1 MVVQLRQG
9 SSIQPLGHC
18 DNLPHGLGRRPSGVF
33 EEMTND
39 IHWVARVAL
48 CLGLGCC
55 LCACGKSS
63 GVGQTA
69 PPAPEVNVAK
79 VLEKKIQ
86 EWDEYTGKMEAV
98 ETVEIRPRVSGY
110 IDKVAFT
117 EGKLVKQG
125 ELLFVIDP
133 RPYQAERDRAAAE
146 VKRLK
151 TAVELAHIERARVQR
166 LRMSGAVS
174 QEELDERDSTVA
186 QAEANLAGSQAA
198 LESAALNL
206 SFTRVISPIDGRISR
221 AIVTRGNLVTGG
233 NNGGTVLTSVVSMD
247 PIYLYFDGDE
257 QAYLRYNELAREGER
272 QSSRDVANPVMVGLA
287 NEDGFP
293 HPGKMDFVDN
303 RVNPQTG
310 TIRARAVLKNPQ
322 GFFTPGMFARVQ
334 LLGRSDF
341 SALLILDRAVNT
353 DQNRK
358 YVFVVGDGNKIEYRR
373 IELGRVVSGLRVVRK
388 GLKAGEVVVVDG
400 AERVHPGIVVK
411 PQTMAMAPVDMPADA
426 QSVQ

>member
-1 MVVQLRQG
+1 M
-9 SSIQPLGHC
+9 
-18 DNLPHGLGRRPSGVF
+18 
-33 EEMTND
+33 
-39 IHWVARVAL
+39 
-48 CLGLGCC
+48 
-55 LCACGKSS
+55 SS
-63 GVGQTA
+63 GGAQNTT
-69 PPAPEVNVAK
+69 PPVPEVNVAK

-117 EGKLVKQG
+117 EGRLVKQG

-151 TAVELAHIERARVQR
+151 TAVDLAHIERTRVER
-166 LRMSGAVS
+166 LRLSGAVS
-174 QEELDERDSTVA
+174 QEELDERDSALA

-198 LESAALNL
+198 LESAELNL
-206 SFTRVISPIDGRISR
+206 SFTRVISPIDGRVSR

-293 HPGKMDFVDN
+293 HAGKMDFVDN

-310 TIRARAVLKNPQ
+310 TIRARAVLNNPQ

-334 LLGRSDF
+334 LLGRNNYP
-341 SALLILDRAVNT
+341 ALLIVDRAVNT
-353 DQNRK
+353 DQNRR

-373 IELGRVVSGLRVVRK
+373 VELGRVVEGLRVVRK
-388 GLKAGEVVVVDG
+388 GLKAGEIIVVDG

-411 PQTMAMAPVDMPADA
+411 PQMVPMTATDTSTDS
-426 QSVQ
+426 QSVR

>member
-1 MVVQLRQG
+1 MRTRF
-9 SSIQPLGHC
+9 S
-18 DNLPHGLGRRPSGVF
+18 SGVLAGS
-33 EEMTND
+33 
-39 IHWVARVAL
+39 VL
-48 CLGLGCC
+48 CLTLG
-55 LCACGKSS
+55 LCACGRSS
-63 GVGQTA
+63 GVAPASAA
-69 PPAPEVNVAK
+69 PPPEVNVAK
-79 VLEKKIQ
+79 VLEKRIQ

-110 IDKVAFT
+110 IDKVAFI
-117 EGKLVKQG
+117 EGKMVKHG
-125 ELLFVIDP
+125 DLLFIIDP

-151 TAVELAHIERARVQR
+151 TAVDLAHIERARVQR
-166 LRMSGAVS
+166 LRASGAVS

-186 QAEANLAGSQAA
+186 QAEANFTGSQAA
-198 LESAALNL
+198 LASAELNL
-206 SFTRVISPIDGRISR
+206 SFTRVISPIDGRVSR

-293 HPGKMDFVDN
+293 HTGKMDFVDN

-310 TIRARAVLKNPQ
+310 TIRARAVLRNPD

-334 LLGRSDF
+334 LLGRNNYP
-341 SALLILDRAVNT
+341 ALLIVDRAVNT
-353 DQNRK
+353 DQSRK

-373 IELGRVVSGLRVVRK
+373 IELGRVTQGLRVVRQ
-388 GLKAGEVVVVDG
+388 GLKAGETIVVDG
-400 AERVHPGIVVK
+400 AERVHPGIAVQ
-411 PQTMAMAPVDMPADA
+411 PQIVAMTATDISADSA
-426 QSVQ
+426 AVH

>member
-1 MVVQLRQG
+1 MNSDSRLTLR
-9 SSIQPLGHC
+9 I
-18 DNLPHGLGRRPSGVF
+18 
-33 EEMTND
+33 
-39 IHWVARVAL
+39 L
-48 CLGLGCC
+48 CLGLCAA
-55 LCACGKSS
+55 LTACGKPS
-63 GVGQTA
+63 GGGQAGAAA
-69 PPAPEVNVAK
+69 PPEVNVAK
-79 VLEKKIQ
+79 VQEKRIQ

-110 IDKVAFT
+110 IDKVAYT

-151 TAVELAHIERARVQR
+151 TAVDLAHIERTRVQR
-166 LRMSGAVS
+166 LRESGAVS

-186 QAEANLAGSQAA
+186 QAEANMAGAQAA

-206 SFTRVISPIDGRISR
+206 SFTRVISPIDGRVSR

-233 NNGGTVLTSVVSMD
+233 NNGGTVMTSVVSMD

-257 QAYLRYNELAREGER
+257 QAYLRYNEMAREGER
-272 QSSRDVANPVMVGLA
+272 QSSRDAANPVNVGLA

-293 HPGKMDFVDN
+293 HAGKMDFVDN
-303 RVNPQTG
+303 QVNPQTG
-310 TIRARAVLKNPQ
+310 TIRARAVLKNPG

-334 LLGRSDF
+334 LLGRSNYP
-341 SALLILDRAVNT
+341 AVLILDRAVNT

-358 YVFVVGDGNKIEYRR
+358 YVFVVGAGNKIEYRR
-373 IELGRVVSGLRVVRK
+373 VELGRVVEGLRVVHQ
-388 GLKAGEVVVVDG
+388 GLKAGETIVVDG
-400 AERVHPGIVVK
+400 AERVHPGIVVQ
-411 PQTMAMAPVDMPADA
+411 PQMVPMSTTDVASDSRAVH
-426 QSVQ
+426 